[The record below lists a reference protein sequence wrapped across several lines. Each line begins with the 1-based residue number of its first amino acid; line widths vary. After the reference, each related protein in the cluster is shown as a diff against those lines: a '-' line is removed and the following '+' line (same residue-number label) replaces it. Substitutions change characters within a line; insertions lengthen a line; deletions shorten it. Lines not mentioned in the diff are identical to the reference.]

1 MTEAEVRH
9 RLADLERCQSET
21 PISEQ
26 AERLVGEATLI
37 FLFR

>member
-9 RLADLERCQSET
+9 RLADLGHCQRGT
-21 PISEQ
+21 PIREQ
-26 AERLVGEATLI
+26 AERQVGEATLI